1 MTDAAADPL
10 PPADPLPLA
19 QALIRCPSV
28 TPADEGALDVLQR
41 ALEGLGFSC
50 RRMPFSAAGTPDV
63 DNLFAV
69 LGDGAP
75 HFCFAGHT
83 DVVPVGDAA
92 AWSRDPFGAEVADGI
107 LHGRG
112 AVDMKSA
119 IACFVT
125 AVARLQAGGEPL
137 PGRISLLITGDE
149 EGPTINGTV
158 RMLQQLAAEGLVPDA
173 CLVGEPTNPA
183 VLGDMVKIG
192 RRGSMNGELTVAG
205 TQGHVGYPH
214 LADNPLPRLCRMLL
228 AIAEPELDA
237 GTPHFQKS
245 NLEITSIDVGNPASN
260 VIPAAGTARFNIRFN
275 TEWTPAS
282 LEAWLRARLDAAGG
296 AYDLAV
302 TCGAEPFLTA
312 PGDFTAMIVDAVAE
326 ATGRRPELSTTGGT
340 SDARFI
346 SRYCPVAEFGL
357 IGQTMH
363 KVDEQVPVAALH
375 DLTEI
380 YAGLLR
386 RFLHLPPAAAAGAA
400 G

>member
-1 MTDAAADPL
+1 M
-10 PPADPLPLA
+10 PAVLDDPLPLA

-28 TPADEGALDVLQR
+28 TPDDAGALDVLQQ
-41 ALEGLGFSC
+41 ALAGLGFAC
-50 RRMPFSAAGTPDV
+50 RRMRFSAEGTPDV
-63 DNLFAV
+63 DNLFAI
-69 LGDGAP
+69 LGDAGP

-83 DVVPVGDAA
+83 DVVPVGDRA
-92 AWSRDPFGAEVADGI
+92 AWRRDPFGAVVEDGI

-125 AVARLQAGGEPL
+125 AVARHLERRGGPRQ
-137 PGRISLLITGDE
+137 GRISLLITGDE
-149 EGPTINGTV
+149 EGPAINGTV
-158 RMLQQLAAEGLVPDA
+158 RMLQALAEDGLVPDA

-192 RRGSMNGELTVAG
+192 RRGSMNGVLTVTG
-205 TQGHVGYPH
+205 VQGHVGYPH
-214 LADNPLPRLCRMLL
+214 LADNPLPRLCRMAL
-228 AIAEPELDA
+228 AIGDPELDA
-237 GTPHFQKS
+237 GTAHFQKS
-245 NLEITSIDVGNPASN
+245 NLEITSIDTGNPATN
-260 VIPAAGTARFNIRFN
+260 VIPASGTARFNIRFN

-282 LEAWLRARLDAAGG
+282 LEAWLRARLDATGG

-312 PGDFTAMIVDAVAE
+312 PGGFTRMIADAVAA
-326 ATGRRPELSTTGGT
+326 ATGRQPELSTTGGT

-357 IGQTMH
+357 VGQTMH
-363 KVDEQVPVAALH
+363 KVDEQVPVAALG

-380 YAGLLR
+380 YAGILQ
-386 RFLHLPPAAAAGAA
+386 RFFAGDGGPDAMPPGAT
-400 G
+400 